1 MQELSEVQRDSSY
14 DLFII
19 DTDAGVDDAL
29 CLTLA
34 AKLIPASKLLVSS
47 VFGNVEVEQASKN
60 VGIIFA
66 NMGLALPYMLQGA
79 AAAKDGYFR
88 SAKHIHGNDG
98 LGGVTSSFKQ
108 ANTEIIPIDGG
119 FYEWSLRK
127 STNKVKILSI
137 GPATNIP
144 TYIKTI
150 GSDKI
155 SDITLMTGVFFDVG
169 NIEPYAEFN
178 LYCDPFAFNEV
189 TKSSVRVNIVPLDLC
204 RKVIFEKSR
213 ISVLKKYGSISDI
226 LIPAHEHYMDNYNKW
241 EGIEGCYPHDGIAL
255 LVSLF
260 PELFVSVPMEVEAAT
275 RSEARGELIKK
286 SIVSKSNVHA
296 FLGGRLK
303 IVRELFNTNE
313 FDKTFGVERR
323 G

>member
-1 MQELSEVQRDSSY
+1 VQRDLSY

-47 VFGNVEVEQASKN
+47 VYGNVEVEQASRN

-66 NMGLALPYMLQGA
+66 RMGMELPYMLQGA

-98 LGGVTSSFKQ
+98 LGGVTSGLKE
-108 ANTEIIPIDGG
+108 ANTEIIPIAGG
-119 FYEWSLRK
+119 FCEWSSK
-127 STNKVKILSI
+127 KPPNKVKILSI

-144 TYIKTI
+144 AYIQRL

-169 NIEPYAEFN
+169 NIEPHAEFN
-178 LYCDPFAFNEV
+178 LYCDPFAFNAIV
-189 TKSSVRVNIVPLDLC
+189 NSSVRINIVPLDLC
-204 RKVIFEKSR
+204 RKIIFETHH
-213 ISVLKKYGSISDI
+213 ISVLKKYGNVSDI
-226 LIPAHEHYMDNYNKW
+226 LIPAHEYYMDRYNQW
-241 EGIEGCYPHDGIAL
+241 EGIEGCFPHDSIAL

-260 PELFVSVPMEVEAAT
+260 PELFVSVPVEVEAAT
-275 RSEARGELIKK
+275 GTEARGELIKK
-286 SIVSKSNVHA
+286 GIVSRSNVHA
-296 FLGGRLK
+296 FFGGRLK
-303 IVRELFNTNE
+303 ILRQLFNTNY
-313 FDKTFGVERR
+313 FDKDLGIKHDD
-323 G
+323 